1 MRADMTPEEVRAAGI
16 YLNGGRRRGWKRR
29 LSALLDTPEATIS
42 AWATRSAGNAR
53 PIPGVAA
60 LALKLLVAMLRQE
73 LFTSAQP
80 SQAVDAL
87 TERILA
93 LTRERELFPSREQP
107 FEIERI
113 ERIERKLP
121 AMLGSTPQPAKWLGI
136 KSGRTGSS
144 RSQAESPA
152 TALARSDEP
161 VTGEPLVFEIKPR
174 RGPRSGRPGSSV

>member
-60 LALKLLVAMLRQE
+60 VAVKLLVAMLRQE
-73 LFTSAQP
+73 FLTTAHP
-80 SQAVDAL
+80 SQAVDVL
-87 TERILA
+87 SELVLG
-93 LTRERELFPSREQP
+93 LTRERELFPRREQP

-113 ERIERKLP
+113 ERKL
-121 AMLGSTPQPAKWLGI
+121 
-136 KSGRTGSS
+136 
-144 RSQAESPA
+144 
-152 TALARSDEP
+152 
-161 VTGEPLVFEIKPR
+161 
-174 RGPRSGRPGSSV
+174 

>member
-29 LSALLDTPEATIS
+29 LSALLETPEATIS

-60 LALKLLVAMLRQE
+60 VALKLLVAMLRQE
-73 LFTSAQP
+73 LFTTAQP

-93 LTRERELFPSREQP
+93 LTRQPELFPRP
-107 FEIERI
+107 ERPYEI

-121 AMLGSTPQPAKWLGI
+121 AMAGTTPPPAKWLGI
-136 KSGRTGSS
+136 KSARPGASTS
-144 RSQAESPA
+144 RAEDLPA
-152 TALARSDEP
+152 ALAQTDDP
-161 VTGEPLVFEIKPR
+161 GVGEPLMFEIKPR
-174 RGPRSGRPGSSV
+174 RGPRSGRPRSSA

>member
-60 LALKLLVAMLRQE
+60 VALKLLAAMLRQE
-73 LFTSAQP
+73 FSTTAQP
-80 SQAVDAL
+80 NQAVDAL

-93 LTRERELFPSREQP
+93 LIREPELFPRRKRQ
-107 FEIERI
+107 FEIEP
-113 ERIERKLP
+113 IERKLP
-121 AMLGSTPQPAKWLGI
+121 AMGGAPPPPAKWLGI
-136 KSGRTGSS
+136 KGARSRTAP
-144 RSQAESPA
+144 QAEDMGA
-152 TALARSDEP
+152 ALAQ
-161 VTGEPLVFEIKPR
+161 TGDPTAAEPLMFEIKPR
-174 RGPRSGRPGSSV
+174 RGGTRGGRPGSSA

>member
-29 LSALLDTPEATIS
+29 LSALLHTPEATIS

-60 LALKLLVAMLRQE
+60 VAVKLLVAMLRQE
-73 LFTSAQP
+73 FLTTAHP

-87 TERILA
+87 SELVLG
-93 LTRERELFPSREQP
+93 LTRERELFPRREQP

-113 ERIERKLP
+113 ERKLP
-121 AMLGSTPQPAKWLGI
+121 AMGGTTPQPAKWLGI
-136 KSGRTGSS
+136 KSAPPRTAP
-144 RSQAESPA
+144 QAEDLA
-152 TALARSDEP
+152 AALAQTDDP
-161 VTGEPLVFEIKPR
+161 TVGEPLMFEIKPR
-174 RGPRSGRPGSSV
+174 RGGPRSGRPGSSA

>member
-60 LALKLLVAMLRQE
+60 VALRLLVAMLRHE
-73 LFTSAQP
+73 LFTTARP
-80 SQAVDAL
+80 SEAVDAL

-93 LTRERELFPSREQP
+93 LTRERELFPRREQP

-113 ERIERKLP
+113 EPTYP
-121 AMLGSTPQPAKWLGI
+121 AMPGGNTPPPAKWLGI
-136 KSGRTGSS
+136 KGARP
-144 RSQAESPA
+144 RAAPKAEGLA
-152 TALARSDEP
+152 AALAPADDP
-161 VTGEPLVFEIKPR
+161 IAGEPLMFEIKPR
-174 RGPRSGRPGSSV
+174 RGGSRSGRPGSSV

>member
-1 MRADMTPEEVRAAGI
+1 MRADMTPEAVRTAGI

-60 LALKLLVAMLRQE
+60 VAIKLLVAMLRQE

-113 ERIERKLP
+113 ERKLP
-121 AMLGSTPQPAKWLGI
+121 
-136 KSGRTGSS
+136 
-144 RSQAESPA
+144 
-152 TALARSDEP
+152 
-161 VTGEPLVFEIKPR
+161 
-174 RGPRSGRPGSSV
+174 

>member
-16 YLNGGRRRGWKRR
+16 YLNGGRPRGWKRR

-60 LALKLLVAMLRQE
+60 VAIKLLVAMLRQE
-73 LFTSAQP
+73 FSTTAHP

-87 TERILA
+87 TERIMA
-93 LTRERELFPSREQP
+93 LTRERELFPRERP

-113 ERIERKLP
+113 ERRLP
-121 AMLGSTPQPAKWLGI
+121 AMGGTTPPPAKWLGI
-136 KSGRTGSS
+136 KGARPRAAPKAGDLAAAL
-144 RSQAESPA
+144 SQTDDPA
-152 TALARSDEP
+152 A
-161 VTGEPLVFEIKPR
+161 GEPLMFEIKPR
-174 RGPRSGRPGSSV
+174 RGGPRSGRPGSSA